1 MQCRLASR
9 AWSCSDLLKGA
20 AQLVDAAMDARSAD
34 QVLLEFQKDL
44 LDETENLSAEDIERL
59 LQARSVIFK
68 LTKCMIK

>member
-20 AQLVDAAMDARSAD
+20 AQLVDAMDARSAD